1 MIENFELTEFYDK
14 SKLLALI
21 NSNILR
27 DDFVDESD
35 EKYRHSLNDRQQL
48 QWIYDNLD
56 VNSSLKVLYSR
67 KNGIGRF
74 YVKTKASYT
83 LLPRRYRNSLC
94 EHLCYDRDMKNAH
107 LSILYEQ
114 ILKYNLSGCE
124 NIKKFY
130 QKYEQFSYSIIN
142 AFSFITEPK
151 AQFKK
156 MMLSIL
162 FGFGCHNQF
171 EKILKNYNIDKKS
184 SIYMNNIK
192 IFNFL
197 KKYIDELKNATQQL
211 QQLNIYQIDTSHKDY
226 NEDGSWLS
234 FFIQTIEAEIIVS
247 LKEYLNHNINGI
259 VLTYEYDG
267 LKLVKHIVDQYGFD
281 EIDKLIKQ
289 FLKQNNHNFI
299 SIVNK
304 DMNEKICLDDIEIIN
319 IESVAICKTESP
331 SPKTITQTFSP
342 IIIETRQP
350 VVPTPPLEQTDY
362 EERNDERVA
371 RTFIKFYGNL
381 FIYEMDTRKT
391 YFYNGVYW
399 EQNEFKIKKYLCE
412 NLLEKY
418 QKQYEFLYD
427 EGKKISRDNEEEY
440 KNHQRTLKHVA
451 CFITSLSTM
460 SYLNSYE
467 DMIQTLIARQVEFDV
482 NPYLFAFNNIVWDLK
497 QGKIIE
503 PHPSQMISMTTGY
516 DFDFMP
522 IVNTLNEK
530 KEILMNV
537 LKEIF
542 PDDDIRE
549 YDLIVKSSGLT
560 GIQVQNLIVSSGVGG
575 NGKSILNAL
584 MMKSLGNYGYNLS
597 STCLVQEIKTGP
609 NPEFANLHNKRYV
622 VSGEPP
628 SKKYINMDTI
638 KKLTGDPILEVRGLY
653 QSKCETKLK
662 CTLDLDLN
670 GLPKFDVVDEAVN
683 RRLRAIPFESRF
695 VDESRYELLKDK
707 PNIFM
712 MNARYKEDEFQNEY
726 RQILFMIL
734 MDYLPKFLKTG
745 LLPNPP
751 EKCKY
756 LSNVMLASSDDLFDW
771 FSNVFEK
778 NDDNILSF
786 AEIYDVYK
794 TSSYFT
800 NLSKKSQRE
809 QNRSKFITMIESN
822 LFLKDDIKRRNQKHN
837 GKQLTKDVLVGWILK
852 KDDEANDEN

>member
-67 KNGIGRF
+67 KYGIGRF

-83 LLPRRYRNSLC
+83 LLPRKYRNYLC

-130 QKYEQFSYSIIN
+130 EKYEQFSYSIIN

-197 KKYIDELKNATQQL
+197 KKYIEELKNATQQL

-267 LKLVKHIVDQYGFD
+267 LKLVKHIVDEYGFD

-331 SPKTITQTFSP
+331 SPTTITQTFSP

-418 QKQYEFLYD
+418 QKQYEFIYS
-427 EGKKISRDNEEEY
+427 KKISKDNEEEY

-516 DFDFMP
+516 DFELMP
-522 IVNTLNEK
+522 VINTLNEK
-530 KEILMNV
+530 KQTLMNV
-537 LKEIF
+537 LKQIF
-542 PDDDIRE
+542 PDDDVRE

-622 VSGEPP
+622 VAGEPP

-712 MNARYKEDEFQNEY
+712 MNARYKEEEFKTEY

-756 LSNVMLASSDDLFDW
+756 LSNIMLASSDDLFDW

-778 NDDNILSF
+778 NDDSFLSF
-786 AEIYDVYK
+786 GEIYDVYK

-809 QNRSKFITMIESN
+809 QNRSKFITMIENN
-822 LFLKDDIKRRNQKHN
+822 LFLKDCIKRRKQRHN
-837 GKQLTKDVLVGWILK
+837 GEQLTKDILVGWILK
-852 KDDEANDEN
+852 KDDKDNEEN

>member
-56 VNSSLKVLYSR
+56 INSSLKVLYSR

-83 LLPRRYRNSLC
+83 LLPRRYRNALC

-114 ILKYNLSGCE
+114 IIKYNLTGCK
-124 NIKKFY
+124 NIKNFY
-130 QKYEQFSYSIIN
+130 EKYEQISYSIMN
-142 AFSFITEPK
+142 AFSFVIEPK

-171 EKILKNYNIDKKS
+171 EKILKKYNIDKKS
-184 SIYMNNIK
+184 SIYVNNIN
-192 IFNFL
+192 IFNFI
-197 KKYIDELKNATQQL
+197 KKYIEELKNATQQL
-211 QQLNIYQIDTSHKDY
+211 QQLNIYQIDTSHKDF

-234 FFIQTIEAEIIVS
+234 FFIQTIEAEIIVG

-267 LKLVKHIVDQYGFD
+267 LKLVKHLVDEYGFD
-281 EIDKLIKQ
+281 EIDKLIEQ

-304 DMNEKICLDDIEIIN
+304 CMDEKICLDEEEIIN
-319 IESVAICKTESP
+319 IESVVICETESP
-331 SPKTITQTFSP
+331 SPTTITQTFSP
-342 IIIETRQP
+342 IIIETQQP
-350 VVPTPPLEQTDY
+350 PLPILEQTDY

-371 RTFIKFYGNL
+371 RTFLKFYGDL
-381 FIYEMDTRKT
+381 FIYEMESHKT

-399 EQNEFKIKKYLCE
+399 EQNEFKIKIYLCE

-418 QKQYEFLYD
+418 QKQYDILYD
-427 EGKKISRDNEEEY
+427 EGKKINRDNEVEY
-440 KNHQRTLKHVA
+440 KRHQFILKQIA
-451 CFITSLSTM
+451 NFITSLSTI
-460 SYLNSYE
+460 SHLKNYE
-467 DMIQTLIARQVEFDV
+467 DMIQTLIARKVEFDV
-482 NPYLFAFNNIVWDLK
+482 NPYLFAFDNVIWDLR
-497 QGKIIE
+497 QNKIIE

-516 DFDFMP
+516 NFEFMP
-522 IVNTLNEK
+522 IDTLNEK
-530 KEILMNV
+530 KKILMNV

-575 NGKSILNAL
+575 NGKSIFNAL

-638 KKLTGDPILEVRGLY
+638 KKLTGDKILEVRGLY

-707 PNIFM
+707 PNIFK
-712 MNARYKEDEFQNEY
+712 MNPIYKEDEFQNEY

-734 MDYLPKFLKTG
+734 MDYLPKFLETG

-751 EKCKY
+751 EKCKN
-756 LSNVMLASSDDLFDW
+756 LSNTMLANSDDLFDW
-771 FSNVFEK
+771 FSNTFER
-778 NDDNILSF
+778 NDDSILSF
-786 AEIYDVYK
+786 GDIYDTYK

-809 QNRSKFITMIESN
+809 QNRSKFITMIENN
-822 LFLKDDIKRRNQKHN
+822 LFLKDCIKRRKQFHD
-837 GKQLTKDVLVGWILK
+837 GKQLTRDVLVGWILK
-852 KDDEANDEN
+852 KDDADDEEN